1 MDLRFLNCSF
11 LLFVAPLPSQ
21 SSWAEMVRGHSA
33 SVVLYLS
40 STTGT
45 FSTFCMVTSSFLC
58 SLLPASPVPALPAL
72 CSLLGL
78 IWKFCS
84 VLYQSCLVHF
94 SMFYHKVQF
103 ENNNNYFFYYSI
115 VKWMLPSP
123 LQQPVPLLPPPACWE
138 PRARCT
144 FVFLS
149 LAASPSSFFLPF
161 FFSWISIGN
170 K

>member
-1 MDLRFLNCSF
+1 
-11 LLFVAPLPSQ
+11 
-21 SSWAEMVRGHSA
+21 MVRGHSA

-40 STTGT
+40 STPGT
-45 FSTFCMVTSSFLC
+45 FSTFCVVTSSFLC
-58 SLLPASPVPALPAL
+58 SLLPASPFPHSAALPAL
-72 CSLLGL
+72 RSLLGL

-123 LQQPVPLLPPPACWE
+123 LQQPVPLLPPSPCMLGAE
-138 PRARCT
+138 GPLYIRVSFSRCFSFLT
-144 FVFLS
+144 FPPFL
-149 LAASPSSFFLPF
+149 FLLIF
-161 FFSWISIGN
+161 HR